1 MLCVYAFL
9 ENNSFERQRH
19 LSGTSYIS
27 RASGLDKQGVS
38 DNYSSRRY
46 NYRSRSD
53 VGSPRSYA
61 SQTLLDGARP
71 GPTTP
76 HSRKDALQS
85 LQRELDSL
93 SRSPAGA
100 TSAAA
105 GYSSDTAAMNN
116 STYESRL
123 RQRSARSAAAY
134 DHG

>member
-1 MLCVYAFL
+1 MWVL
-9 ENNSFERQRH
+9 ENGLEQRQRH

-27 RASGLDKQGVS
+27 RASGLDKQGIS

-53 VGSPRSYA
+53 VGSPRRYA

-93 SRSPAGA
+93 SRSPA
-100 TSAAA
+100 AAA
-105 GYSSDTAAMNN
+105 GYNSDTAAMNN

-123 RQRSARSAAAY
+123 RQRPLRNAAY
-134 DHG
+134 DYGWQIFLNLI